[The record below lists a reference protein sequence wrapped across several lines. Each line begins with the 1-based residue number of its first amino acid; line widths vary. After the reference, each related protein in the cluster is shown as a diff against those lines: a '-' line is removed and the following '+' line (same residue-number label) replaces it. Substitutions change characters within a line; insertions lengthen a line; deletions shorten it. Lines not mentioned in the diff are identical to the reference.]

1 MLLLVL
7 FLSLLNYIGSIV
19 PTLDYAEMKTK
30 QNMTFNK
37 QILFALSIALMAMV
51 SCSTVK
57 DIAYFQN
64 KVVNEPEAIDKHA
77 GIVIQAKDM
86 LSIVVSSRNP
96 ELVAMF
102 NLPVVSYQAGSEV
115 VNTGYNQ
122 RLMGYVVDND
132 GFIDFPVLGPIK
144 VAGLTRWELSELIK
158 NKLLNDGLLTDAVV
172 TVEFMNFKVSV
183 IGEVNAPGTYSLQND
198 KVTILQAISLA
209 RDLTIFGQREN
220 VCVIRE
226 REGERII
233 YEINLCDV
241 SMFNSPAYYLQQNDV
256 VYVQPSEVKA
266 RQSTTDD
273 KALRMTSIF
282 VSGGSLL
289 VSVAALIVNLLNVG
303 N

>member
-1 MLLLVL
+1 MI
-7 FLSLLNYIGSIV
+7 FTKHTFYSI
-19 PTLDYAEMKTK
+19 LIA
-30 QNMTFNK
+30 
-37 QILFALSIALMAMV
+37 LFALT
-51 SCSTVK
+51 SCGTVK

-64 KVVNEPEAIDKHA
+64 KVVDHPEAIDKHA

-115 VNTGYNQ
+115 VAKGASQ

-132 GFIDFPVLGPIK
+132 GYIDFPVLGPIQ
-144 VAGLTRWELSELIK
+144 VSGLTRWELSELIK
-158 NKLLNDGLLTDAVV
+158 NKLLKDGLLTDAVV
-172 TVEFMNFKVSV
+172 TVEFMNFKISV
-183 IGEVNAPGTYSLQND
+183 IGEVNAPGTYTIEGD

-209 RDLTIFGQREN
+209 RDLTIFGLREN
-220 VCVIRE
+220 VSVIRE
-226 REGERII
+226 RDGERTI

-241 SMFNSPAYYLQQNDV
+241 SLFQSPAYYLQQNDV
-256 VYVQPSEVKA
+256 VYVQPSEIKA

-289 VSVAALIVNLLNVG
+289 VSLAALIVNLVL
-303 N
+303 

>member
-7 FLSLLNYIGSIV
+7 FLSLRNYIGGIV

-115 VNTGYNQ
+115 VSTGYNQ
-122 RLMGYVVDND
+122 RLMGYVVDNE
-132 GFIDFPVLGPIK
+132 GNIDFPVLGPIK

-183 IGEVNAPGTYSLQND
+183 IGEVNSPGTYSLQND

-289 VSVAALIVNLLNVG
+289 VSVAALIVNLIR
-303 N
+303 

>member
-1 MLLLVL
+1 MNVKNLLSALCVAIL
-7 FLSLLNYIGSIV
+7 TLSSCGS
-19 PTLDYAEMKTK
+19 
-30 QNMTFNK
+30 
-37 QILFALSIALMAMV
+37 
-51 SCSTVK
+51 VK

-64 KVVNEPEAIDKHA
+64 KVINDPEAIDKHA
-77 GIVIQAKDM
+77 GIVIQPKDM

-102 NLPVVSYQAGSEV
+102 NLPVVSYMAGSEIV
-115 VNTGYNQ
+115 ANGGQQ

-132 GFIDFPVLGPIK
+132 GQIDFPVLGTIN

-158 NKLLNDGLLTDAVV
+158 KRLLDDGLLTDAVV

-183 IGEVNAPGTYSLQND
+183 IGEVNNPGTFTIEGD
-198 KVTILQAISLA
+198 KVTVLQAISLA
-209 RDLTIFGQREN
+209 RDLTIFGEREN
-220 VCVIRE
+220 VTVIRE
-226 REGERII
+226 RNGQRTM

-241 SMFNSPAYYLQQNDV
+241 SMFDSPAYYLQQNDV
-256 VYVQPSEVKA
+256 VYVQPSKVKA

-289 VSVAALIVNLLNVG
+289 VSIASLIIGIIGVTGGL
-303 N
+303 

>member
-1 MLLLVL
+1 MISKSKIISTLILAVVL
-7 FLSLLNYIGSIV
+7 
-19 PTLDYAEMKTK
+19 
-30 QNMTFNK
+30 MT
-37 QILFALSIALMAMV
+37 
-51 SCSTVK
+51 SCGTVK
-57 DIAYFQN
+57 DISYFQN

-77 GIVIQAKDM
+77 GIVIQPKDM

-102 NLPVVSYQAGSEV
+102 NLPVISYQAGSEIV
-115 VNTGYNQ
+115 SGAGQQ
-122 RLMGYVVDND
+122 RLMGYVVDNN
-132 GFIDFPVLGPIK
+132 GYIDFPVLGPIK
-144 VAGLTRWELSELIK
+144 VAGLTRWELSKLIK
-158 NKLLNDGLLTDAVV
+158 ERLLKEGLLTDAVV

-183 IGEVNAPGTYSLQND
+183 IGEVNSPGTYTLNND

-226 REGERII
+226 REGERVI

-256 VYVQPSEVKA
+256 VYVQPSEIKA

-289 VSVAALIVNLLNVG
+289 VSIAALIVNLVR
-303 N
+303 

>member
-1 MLLLVL
+1 ML
-7 FLSLLNYIGSIV
+7 
-19 PTLDYAEMKTK
+19 TLDYAEMKTK

-144 VAGLTRWELSELIK
+144 VVGLTRWELSELIK